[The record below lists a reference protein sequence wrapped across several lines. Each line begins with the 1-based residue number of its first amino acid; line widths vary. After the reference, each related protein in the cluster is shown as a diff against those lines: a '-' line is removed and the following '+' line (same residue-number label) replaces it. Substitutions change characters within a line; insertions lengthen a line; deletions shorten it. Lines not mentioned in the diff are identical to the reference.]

1 MNSTQPPQDA
11 LSPKSRGTATQTPA
25 RDLPTPARPR
35 RKGGARKA
43 LALLTAVML
52 ATAGTAVASNANLR
66 KQVMTQVAG
75 FFKPQGPK
83 LIDYKVSK
91 QKLVIT
97 VTERGNLQSSKNQ
110 DVISQVEGQT
120 TILKILPEGT
130 RVKEGDL
137 VAELDSASLRDNL
150 TNQEITT
157 KRAEADYENA
167 KKTREV
173 AEIAVKEYLQGTF
186 LQDRLNIQGE
196 ITLAESELKRAVE
209 RLDRSEKML
218 KNQYI
223 SEGQV
228 LSDRLAKLKA
238 EISKRQAS
246 KKMDVLEQYT
256 KQKAETELQANVEKA
271 KSDELAKLSTFN
283 LEKTKLEKLGKQ
295 IEKCKLVAPG
305 DGLIVYANDGNQ
317 MRGNSA
323 PQIEEGAVVRERQK
337 IFSLPDINNMQVNT
351 KVHEAMVNDVEQGQK
366 AKIRVDAFAN
376 ESLTGTVKMVQP
388 LPDPS
393 SFFSSDIK
401 VYTTLVTIDQVNTS
415 LRPGMTA
422 EVTILIDTLDDVLSV
437 PVTAILPLKGKN
449 YVYVITKDGPQRQE
463 VELGRTNDIMMQITK
478 GVADGDLIATNPTAL
493 LTDDEKNEAFSA
505 AARATTKT
513 KDFGD
518 TKNPPKAKAEPGAG
532 AEGGEAKPKAKTK
545 GAGGPGGGGGGMMGN
560 PAMAGKFR
568 AMMQIEGAMDT
579 LKSGTAEEKTELMKK
594 AGFTDEELKQ
604 IEQMR
609 QSGGFGGGP
618 GGGGP
623 GGGGRGPGG
632 GGPPQ

>member
-1 MNSTQPPQDA
+1 MPREA
-11 LSPKSRGTATQTPA
+11 PKTAQK
-25 RDLPTPARPR
+25 R
-35 RKGGARKA
+35 RKGGVRKA
-43 LALLTAVML
+43 LALLTTALL
-52 ATAGTAVASNANLR
+52 ATAGVAVASQPTLR
-66 KQVMTQVAG
+66 KQVVDKVTG
-75 FFKPQGPK
+75 FFKPQGPT
-83 LIDYKVSK
+83 LIPYKVVK

-110 DVISQVEGQT
+110 DVASQVEGQT

-130 RVKEGDL
+130 RVKEGDE
-137 VAELDSASLRDNL
+137 VALLDSASLRDNL

-173 AEIAVKEYLQGTF
+173 AEIGVREYLEGTY

-209 RLDRSEKML
+209 RLDWSEKML

-228 LSDRLAKLKA
+228 LSDRLSKLKA
-238 EISKRQAS
+238 EISKRQAA

-256 KQKAETELQANVEKA
+256 KQKAETELQANVERG
-271 KSDELAKLSTFN
+271 KSDELAKLATYN
-283 LEKTKLEKLGKQ
+283 LEKTKLEKLSKQ
-295 IEKCKLVAPG
+295 IEKCRLVAPG
-305 DGLIVYANDGNQ
+305 DGLIVYANDSGQ
-317 MRGNSA
+317 MRGGGSA
-323 PQIEEGAVVRERQK
+323 PMIEEGAVVRERQK
-337 IFSLPDINNMQVNT
+337 IFSIPDITNMQVNT
-351 KVHEAMVNDVEQGQK
+351 KVHEAMVNDVEAGQHS
-366 AKIRVDAFAN
+366 KIRVDAFAN
-376 ESLTGTVKMVQP
+376 EPLTGTVKMVQP

-401 VYTTLVTIDQVNTS
+401 VYTTLVAIDQVNTS

-422 EVTILIDTLDDVLSV
+422 EVTILIDTLDDVLCI
-437 PVTAILPLKGKN
+437 PVTAVLPLKGKN
-449 YVYVITKDGPQRQE
+449 YVYVLPPDGPPRQQE

-478 GVADGDLIATNPTAL
+478 GVEEGDVIAMQPTAL
-493 LTDDEKNEAFSA
+493 LTEGEKNEAFSA
-505 AARATTKT
+505 AARSTSKS

-518 TKNPPKAKAEPGAG
+518 AKNPPKAAG
-532 AEGGEAKPKAKTK
+532 GEGGESKPKAKAK
-545 GAGGPGGGGGGMMGN
+545 GAGGPGGPGGGGGGGGMMGN

-579 LKSGTAEEKTELMKK
+579 LKNGSTEEKSELMKK

-609 QSGGFGGGP
+609 AQGGGFGGGP
-618 GGGGP
+618 GGGGGGP

>member
-1 MNSTQPPQDA
+1 MA
-11 LSPKSRGTATQTPA
+11 
-25 RDLPTPARPR
+25 
-35 RKGGARKA
+35 
-43 LALLTAVML
+43 ALLV
-52 ATAGTAVASNANLR
+52 TAGVAVASQPTLR
-66 KQVMTQVAG
+66 KQVVDKVTG
-75 FFKPQGPK
+75 FFKPQGPS
-83 LIDYKVSK
+83 LIPYKVTK

-130 RVKEGDL
+130 KVKAGDL

-173 AEIAVKEYLQGTF
+173 AEIAVKEYLEGTY

-196 ITLAESELKRAVE
+196 ITLAESELKRSVE
-209 RLDRSEKML
+209 RLDWSEKML

-228 LSDRLAKLKA
+228 LSDRLSKLKA

-256 KQKAETELQANVEKA
+256 KQKAETELQANVERG
-271 KSDELAKLSTFN
+271 KSDELAKLATYN
-283 LEKTKLEKLGKQ
+283 LEKAKLEKLSKQ
-295 IEKCKLVAPG
+295 IEKCKLLAPG
-305 DGLIVYANDGNQ
+305 DGLIVYANDANQ
-317 MRGNSA
+317 MRGSTA

-337 IFSLPDINNMQVNT
+337 IFSLPDITNMQVNT
-351 KVHEAMVNDVEQGQK
+351 KVHEAMVNDVEPGQH

-376 ESLTGTVKMVQP
+376 EPLTGTVKMVQP

-401 VYTTLVTIDQVNTS
+401 VYTTLVNIDQVNTS

-422 EVTILIDTLDDVLSV
+422 EVTILIDTLDDVLTI
-437 PVTAILPLKGKN
+437 PVTAVLPLKGKN
-449 YVYVITKDGPQRQE
+449 YVYVLPPDGEPRRAE
-463 VELGRTNDIMMQITK
+463 VELGRTNDIMIQIVK
-478 GVADGDLIATNPTAL
+478 GVDEGDVIAMQPTAL
-493 LTDDEKNEAFSA
+493 LTESEKNEAFSA
-505 AARATTKT
+505 AARSTAKN

-518 TKNPPKAKAEPGAG
+518 TKNPPKAKTGDG
-532 AEGGEAKPKAKTK
+532 EGGESKPKAKAK

-568 AMMQIEGAMDT
+568 SMMQIEGAMDT
-579 LKSGTAEEKTELMKK
+579 LKNGTDAEKAELFKK
-594 AGFTDEELKQ
+594 AGFTDEEMKQ
-604 IEQMR
+604 MEQMR
-609 QSGGFGGGP
+609 QQMQQGGGGGFGGG
-618 GGGGP
+618 GGGP
-623 GGGGRGPGG
+623 GGPGGGGGRGPGG

>member
-1 MNSTQPPQDA
+1 
-11 LSPKSRGTATQTPA
+11 
-25 RDLPTPARPR
+25 
-35 RKGGARKA
+35 
-43 LALLTAVML
+43 
-52 ATAGTAVASNANLR
+52 
-66 KQVMTQVAG
+66 
-75 FFKPQGPK
+75 
-83 LIDYKVSK
+83 
-91 QKLVIT
+91 
-97 VTERGNLQSSKNQ
+97 
-110 DVISQVEGQT
+110 
-120 TILKILPEGT
+120 
-130 RVKEGDL
+130 
-137 VAELDSASLRDNL
+137 
-150 TNQEITT
+150 
-157 KRAEADYENA
+157 
-167 KKTREV
+167 
-173 AEIAVKEYLQGTF
+173 
-186 LQDRLNIQGE
+186 
-196 ITLAESELKRAVE
+196 
-209 RLDRSEKML
+209 
-218 KNQYI
+218 
-223 SEGQV
+223 
-228 LSDRLAKLKA
+228 
-238 EISKRQAS
+238 
-246 KKMDVLEQYT
+246 
-256 KQKAETELQANVEKA
+256 
-271 KSDELAKLSTFN
+271 
-283 LEKTKLEKLGKQ
+283 
-295 IEKCKLVAPG
+295 
-305 DGLIVYANDGNQ
+305 